1 MAPAAKANQKTSNG
15 RTTPASRMYL
25 IKPIPQWL
33 KVPSYQNISTD
44 DVRTEVMVHFFCAIG
59 NFVTLAHR
67 IFNVT
72 NIRFM
77 KLFIKNMVCIR
88 CQMVVKAE
96 LEKLNVPYTYVK
108 IGEAEIIGEISPQ
121 QLERLDIGL
130 KKSGLLL
137 MDDKKSILV
146 EKIKSAI
153 IELVHYTDEQ
163 IKVNLSDY
171 LSEKLSYDY
180 TYMANLFSE
189 VKGITIEKF
198 YLIHKIEKVKELIVY
213 DELNLTEIAYKMHY
227 SSVSHLS
234 NQFKKFTGLTPSHF
248 KKLKNKRR
256 STLED
261 V

>member
-1 MAPAAKANQKTSNG
+1 
-15 RTTPASRMYL
+15 
-25 IKPIPQWL
+25 
-33 KVPSYQNISTD
+33 
-44 DVRTEVMVHFFCAIG
+44 
-59 NFVTLAHR
+59 
-67 IFNVT
+67 
-72 NIRFM
+72 
-77 KLFIKNMVCIR
+77 MVCIR

-96 LEKLNVPYTYVK
+96 LEKIGLLYTYVK
-108 IGEAEIIGEISPQ
+108 IGEADIIGNVESE
-121 QLERLDIGL
+121 QLKQLGLAL

-153 IELVHYTDEQ
+153 IELVHYTEEQ

-171 LSEKLSYDY
+171 LSQKLNYDY
-180 TYMANLFSE
+180 TYLANLFSE

-198 YLIHKIEKVKELIVY
+198 YLTHKIEKVKELIVY

-227 SSVSHLS
+227 SSVAHLS

-256 STLED
+256 DTLED